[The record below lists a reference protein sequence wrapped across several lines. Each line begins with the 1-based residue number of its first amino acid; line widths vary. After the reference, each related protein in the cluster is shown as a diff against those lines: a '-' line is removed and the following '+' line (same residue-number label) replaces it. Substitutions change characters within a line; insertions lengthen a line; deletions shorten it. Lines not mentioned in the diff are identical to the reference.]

1 MTNEYYIAM
10 SYGLGILGN
19 SWSWRLL
26 LGINNVG
33 PTCQL
38 KQNKKIKR
46 SNPLPLGFL
55 DGLTFQYGERLGCWP
70 GHNENIKK
78 KIEMVP
84 GVWPWT
90 WLSTWHV
97 LILAP
102 VYIDEKN

>member
-26 LGINNVG
+26 LGINNWLLLG
-33 PTCQL
+33 NSWANLPAQTEQ
-38 KQNKKIKR
+38 KIKR

-78 KIEMVP
+78 
-84 GVWPWT
+84 T
-90 WLSTWHV
+90 
-97 LILAP
+97 
-102 VYIDEKN
+102 KN